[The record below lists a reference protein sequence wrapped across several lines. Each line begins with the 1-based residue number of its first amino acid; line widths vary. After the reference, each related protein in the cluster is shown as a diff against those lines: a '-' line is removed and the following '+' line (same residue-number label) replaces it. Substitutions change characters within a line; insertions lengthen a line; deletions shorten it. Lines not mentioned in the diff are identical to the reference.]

1 MLYDSAV
8 DACTCGDIFFL
19 YACQVAPYER
29 PALSKGYL
37 LPEGAARLPGFHTCV
52 GANDELLTAKWYKEN
67 GRFFKKIFFYW
78 FTFHLM

>member
-1 MLYDSAV
+1 VLF
-8 DACTCGDIFFL
+8 T
-19 YACQVAPYER
+19 
-29 PALSKGYL
+29 
-37 LPEGAARLPGFHTCV
+37 GAARLPGFHTCV